1 MSMAKVSIIGNLGRD
16 AELRYLPSGLAV
28 LDFSIAANERWTD
41 RNGQQQENTT
51 WFRISVFGKQADVLK
66 QYLTRGKQVY
76 VDGRLRMN
84 EYTDRNGE
92 KRFSLDVKA
101 DTVQL
106 LGSRGA
112 GEDRSA
118 APPRELQNEDQQ
130 YSDSDIPF

>member
-1 MSMAKVSIIGNLGRD
+1 MAKVSIIGNLGRD

>member
-76 VDGRLRMN
+76 IDGRLRMN